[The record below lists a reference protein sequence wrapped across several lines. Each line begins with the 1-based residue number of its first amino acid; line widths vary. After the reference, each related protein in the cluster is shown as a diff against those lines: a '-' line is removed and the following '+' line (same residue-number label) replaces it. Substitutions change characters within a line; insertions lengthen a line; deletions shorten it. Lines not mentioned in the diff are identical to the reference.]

1 MIQVLFCTKELSSLT
16 TKNGPLTKI
25 VLFILC
31 WRKLFFCIIN
41 ETYKCFTAGIG
52 TLNVYL
58 MYGSTNRSIFTASGN
73 KGQGWFKGQATI
85 SANSAYNIVFE
96 GVRGRDY
103 HGDIALDDISL
114 LDGTCNLQ
122 TTPSSVSTPPTPG
135 PSAGDYYTLFSI
147 AIK

>member
-1 MIQVLFCTKELSSLT
+1 M
-16 TKNGPLTKI
+16 
-25 VLFILC
+25 
-31 WRKLFFCIIN
+31 
-41 ETYKCFTAGIG
+41 YKCFTAGIG

-58 MYGSTNRSIFTASGN
+58 TYGSINRTIFTASGN
-73 KGQGWFKGQATI
+73 KGQGWFQGQATI
-85 SANSAYNIVFE
+85 STNSAYNIVFE
-96 GVRGRDY
+96 GVRGTDY

-147 AIK
+147 AIEESLH